1 MKKIIFFFAAAVLL
15 VQFAGAESEAYDY
28 YFSVTSS
35 SQTRGYC
42 TLSLEYTEL
51 LSAYIGGVQ
60 MRGSIARH
68 GSMLDV
74 YCYPV
79 PSLHGGR
86 LSTSLGSLNQAKNKK
101 TVTCDVTCTRFPLQ
115 CTDVTDYNFSCT
127 LTESD

>member
-74 YCYPV
+74 YC
-79 PSLHGGR
+79 
-86 LSTSLGSLNQAKNKK
+86 
-101 TVTCDVTCTRFPLQ
+101 
-115 CTDVTDYNFSCT
+115 
-127 LTESD
+127 